1 MRVIEPT
8 VNIQLYNKSK
18 VREGLIELN
27 KTSNFKRERSKNGD
41 ATLSFSLPR
50 EEGIDICTEKYFKY
64 DNQFYVLKNKNKS
77 SQDTYSFT
85 AYLNLEELESIVPTF
100 ESIEKTITECLQ
112 LALAGTDYTVGS
124 CDVTK
129 KRTIRV
135 EQKSVRDIINQAI
148 KTYRCY
154 CEYDTINKVINIY
167 ENLGSY
173 KGAFLSDE
181 LNLRELNFNE
191 NTNSFFTRIRPIGK
205 DGLTI
210 ASVNDGSEYLENHQY
225 SDKNITYYWKDERY
239 TIAESLKED
248 AIAKLDELSKPQKSY
263 SCKIRDL
270 ARLDPN
276 NNSYLDYE
284 IGDTLDLIS
293 NQDHIKDKQLVVKI
307 IEYPLDPSQNSVEIA
322 NTYLSFAEIQQEYA
336 DNINTVNNITSDNGT
351 VSPDA
356 IRSSLISLINVDIQ
370 NLSAVSA
377 RIGELF
383 TNQLRADVANI
394 NTGIVGKLLA
404 QKIETKDLVAS
415 NVKFDIAEGG
425 SLSLKDLLTQF
436 LSANS
441 TETLHLTAG
450 NVVIDEAV
458 IKDLIAAKISVGDL
472 LAGNIDSERFNIVSK
487 NGNLIIKDNTIQ
499 IKDSNRVRIQI
510 GKDASGDY
518 TLNAWDKNGKL
529 LFNSNGITADAIK
542 NPIIRDDM
550 VADNANIDG
559 SKVNIESLIECVNNN
574 NTKTLN
580 ASKIVM
586 DGTTQTMDV
595 SFKQLTS
602 TVESLD
608 VQTKNLYRCTGNF
621 DSDFWTCTHDLEPY
635 ENNNLYKQ
643 ATLIVG
649 DNIPHTF
656 NTLTAKQGFNFS
668 DTSKTWTISAYF
680 KASADNMKIG
690 ITVSSNRVDWDK
702 KDLIKDTWV
711 RLKWTFKGD
720 GFALSMFR
728 FSGLEGSTGDSVKI
742 ALIKVAETDKLDDWC
757 PHQDDNVKE
766 TNVLQT
772 EFNVQQGQINQLIK
786 DTTITIDGTEKKLKD
801 AYNETKSTVDGT
813 VQTVSKMETQVNS
826 LNLTNLIRAGGGD
839 YLNVSTSIWGKTN
852 FTTTDMFT
860 LDGATNNKW
869 YRLFNTS
876 SSTASNAGLIYVT
889 NTTPIKA
896 PSDKKISI
904 SFRYYCNDSNG
915 KLDGIKNI
923 RMYIL
928 QEHNNSN
935 NFYNSYSYVDLDK
948 TTAAKLYKG
957 TFTLN
962 SSCTRFMIRFDLAN
976 NAIASGVTT
985 AFRFKDIMVVN
996 GSIPANE
1003 WSPSFEDLQVD
1014 INSIESRVS
1023 SCEVKTTDEAF
1034 TVQVQKNQNR
1044 QFNVRYIRD
1053 YCNGNTSQYSNLC
1066 NWMEIQA
1073 ISNVGTNLALNKTV
1087 TSNVTVSNLSYV
1099 TDGDYKDSSK
1109 YANATSSTTTIPY
1122 VQIDLGQVYSNI
1134 DEIKIWHY
1142 YNDGRKYLNTKTE
1155 ISADGTHWVTLFDS
1169 AVSGTYVETIYG
1181 HSIKVNGTSFNSS
1194 QVTINELGLHVKNGA
1209 IDIENNAGTKVLEAD
1224 TNGNLKFIGIMEQRD
1239 STTGYLSTALKYN
1252 GLGVYDWRK
1261 KDDLVGGTVAVEMDG
1276 SKRGAVTLFSDKGNI
1291 LMIGYRDT
1299 GTEEDFSN
1307 SHFQAVMMID
1317 DTEQED
1323 PGYVTSFY
1331 KTMAFHNAP
1340 HYYGNSSFFNYSD
1353 LRFYG
1358 RDKTVL
1364 LGNVGVDQSNQM
1376 FVAGKRDFSS
1386 PHLGYLEDNNS
1397 SLTYKLVVG
1406 DNNKGTTVYGDLT
1419 CTGAKPRSVKT
1430 KDYGWLAQNAFET
1443 AECYFGDWLF
1453 AKTDDKG
1460 YCMIYFEDKYLQT
1473 INTKCRYHVMCSAYG
1488 EDDDIFPRVKC
1499 IKQEETYFI
1508 IKSDAPGVEFSVLV
1522 SAKQKGYENTR
1533 LKNMDIED
1541 VNHVSMYEEL
1551 NKIVEEENKK

>member
-383 TNQLRADVANI
+383 ANQLRADVANI

-472 LAGNIDSERFNIVSK
+472 LAGNIDSERFNIVGK

-586 DGTTQTMDV
+586 DGTSQTLQASFKKMTTNVLYNQAIGTATNHEWNITTTESSGKSNMTHILYKVLSKKMKVGSKVKV
-595 SFKQLTS
+595 SFDFTGDNLVCKDNSNKLIVFQGSGNVTNWNAGAWYGYAMLKPTDTMPS
-602 TVESLD
+602 EINKHYEYTFTVDSNGI
-608 VQTKNLYRCTGNF
+608 KNDYWTLNVRVDRIDGDFTLSNLMIQVDEPF
-621 DSDFWTCTHDLEPY
+621 VDFWTKSIWDE
-635 ENNNLYKQ
+635 EDS
-643 ATLIVG
+643 I
-649 DNIPHTF
+649 
-656 NTLTAKQGFNFS
+656 NTLQTKFDVHQG
-668 DTSKTWTISAYF
+668 
-680 KASADNMKIG
+680 KI
-690 ITVSSNRVDWDK
+690 
-702 KDLIKDTWV
+702 
-711 RLKWTFKGD
+711 
-720 GFALSMFR
+720 
-728 FSGLEGSTGDSVKI
+728 E
-742 ALIKVAETDKLDDWC
+742 
-757 PHQDDNVKE
+757 
-766 TNVLQT
+766 
-772 EFNVQQGQINQLIK
+772 QLIK
-786 DTTITIDGTEKKLKD
+786 DTTITTSSGTKTLKD

-813 VQTVSKMETQVNS
+813 VQTVANMETKVNN

-852 FTTTDMFT
+852 FTTTDTFA

-876 SSTASNAGLIYVT
+876 SSTASNAGIIYVT
-889 NTTPIKA
+889 NTTAIKA
-896 PSDKKISI
+896 PSDKKISV

-915 KLDGIKNI
+915 ALTSIKNI

-928 QEHNNSN
+928 QEHNNSGS
-935 NFYNSYSYVDLDK
+935 FYNSYKMVELDK
-948 TTAAKLYKG
+948 TTSAKLYKG

-996 GSIPANE
+996 GSVPANE
-1003 WSPSFEDLQVD
+1003 WSPSFEDLQID
-1014 INSIESRVS
+1014 INSIETRTSKV
-1023 SCEVKTTDEAF
+1023 EQKTTDEAF

-1044 QFNVRYIRD
+1044 VFNIRYIRD
-1053 YCNGNTSQYSNLC
+1053 YMNGSNTSSTNV
-1066 NWMEIQA
+1066 WTDVQA
-1073 ISNVGTNLALNKTV
+1073 LLNTGGNACYNKTV
-1087 TSNVTVSNLSYV
+1087 TGSCTINNPENIVDWDTG
-1099 TDGDYKDSSK
+1099 T
-1109 YANATSSTTTIPY
+1109 YATATSTGLQYII
-1122 VQIDLGQVYSNI
+1122 IDLGQVYNNI
-1134 DEIKIWHY
+1134 DEIKVFHAVDERIC
-1142 YNDGRKYLNTKTE
+1142 NATKTE
-1155 ISADGTHWVTLFDS
+1155 VSADGTHWITLFDS

-1209 IDIENNAGTKVLEAD
+1209 IDIQNNAGDTVFGADKDGNLNLVGNITTKSKITGKKALELNYTNLYFYDWAD
-1224 TNGNLKFIGIMEQRD
+1224 TTTRTTPVGILFTEHDTNTKAAGMTLTHLKD
-1239 STTGYLSTALKYN
+1239 AYLSLDYADATQENLFHSYISFDKY
-1252 GLGVYDWRK
+1252 GVR
-1261 KDDLVGGTVAVEMDG
+1261 
-1276 SKRGAVTLFSDKGNI
+1276 
-1291 LMIGYRDT
+1291 
-1299 GTEEDFSN
+1299 
-1307 SHFQAVMMID
+1307 
-1317 DTEQED
+1317 
-1323 PGYVTSFY
+1323 
-1331 KTMAFHNAP
+1331 
-1340 HYYGNSSFFNYSD
+1340 
-1353 LRFYG
+1353 
-1358 RDKTVL
+1358 
-1364 LGNVGVDQSNQM
+1364 GNVRPIVM
-1376 FVAGKRDFSS
+1376 
-1386 PHLGYLEDNNS
+1386 LEDMTIGNKKIYCGKGAWINGTNENRINAQITTNEESNWEGCFGVVKTDEDKYIFRVSPYINNDYNDRIYCGTN
-1397 SLTYKLVVG
+1397 TYV
-1406 DNNKGTTVYGDLT
+1406 NGDLT
-1419 CTGAKPRSVKT
+1419 CTGKKPRSVKVSNCE
-1430 KDYGWLAQNAFET
+1430 YIQLNAYET
-1443 AECYFGDWLF
+1443 CDCYFGDIMF
-1453 AKTDDKG
+1453 AKTDKKG
-1460 YCMIYFEDKYLQT
+1460 YCKIFFDEDFLKT
-1473 INTKCRYHVMCSAYG
+1473 INTKCDYHVFISPYG
-1488 EDDDIFPRVKC
+1488 EDDDSFPLFKC
-1499 IKQEETYFI
+1499 IEKEETYFT
-1508 IKSDAPGVEFSVLV
+1508 IKSNIPNTEFSVEV
-1522 SAKQKGYENTR
+1522 KVKQRDYEYDRLSRIYRESDNDYGKQDELTNSVQR
-1533 LKNMDIED
+1533 KENSFLKNTNDGTEK
-1541 VNHVSMYEEL
+1541 EL
-1551 NKIVEEENKK
+1551 DLDNLI

>member
-41 ATLSFSLPR
+41 ATLSFLLPR

-276 NNSYLDYE
+276 NNSYLDYG

-307 IEYPLDPSQNSVEIA
+307 IEYPLDPSQNSIEIA
-322 NTYLSFAEIQQEYA
+322 NTYLSFEEIQQEYA

-458 IKDLIAAKISVGDL
+458 IKDLIASKIKVADL
-472 LAGNIDSERFNIVSK
+472 MAGTINTNNFNI
-487 NGNLIIKDNTIQ
+487 
-499 IKDSNRVRIQI
+499 
-510 GKDASGDY
+510 ASEDGGISIVGS
-518 TLNAWDKNGKL
+518 TQQFKDKNGKVRL
-529 LFNSNGITADAIK
+529 QLGKDAEGNFTFVLVGADGTTAILNENGITKNAIPSK
-542 NPIIRDDM
+542 VIVNDM

-586 DGTTQTMDV
+586 DGTSQTLQA
-595 SFKQLTS
+595 SFKKMTTNVLYNQAIGTATS
-602 TVESLD
+602 HAWNITTTESSGKSNM
-608 VQTKNLYRCTGNF
+608 THILYKVLSKKMKVGSKVKVAFDFTGNNLVCKDNANKCIYF
-621 DSDFWTCTHDLEPY
+621 QGAGNVTGWNAGAWCTYAILKPSDTITEINKHYEYTFTVDANGIKNDYWTLNVRVDRIDGDFTLSNLMIQVDEPFVDFWTKSIWDE
-635 ENNNLYKQ
+635 EDS
-643 ATLIVG
+643 I
-649 DNIPHTF
+649 
-656 NTLTAKQGFNFS
+656 NTLQTKFDVHQG
-668 DTSKTWTISAYF
+668 
-680 KASADNMKIG
+680 KI
-690 ITVSSNRVDWDK
+690 
-702 KDLIKDTWV
+702 
-711 RLKWTFKGD
+711 
-720 GFALSMFR
+720 
-728 FSGLEGSTGDSVKI
+728 E
-742 ALIKVAETDKLDDWC
+742 
-757 PHQDDNVKE
+757 
-766 TNVLQT
+766 
-772 EFNVQQGQINQLIK
+772 QLIK
-786 DTTITIDGTEKKLKD
+786 DTTITTSGGTKTLKD

-826 LNLTNLIRAGGGD
+826 LNLTNLLRAGGGD
-839 YLNVSTSIWGKTN
+839 YLNVSSSIWGKGN
-852 FTTTDMFT
+852 FTSKDIFK
-860 LDGATNNKW
+860 LDGNTNNKW
-869 YRLFNTS
+869 YSIYNTNS
-876 SSTASNAGLIYVT
+876 NTATNKGMIYVT
-889 NTTPIKA
+889 NSTKIKA
-896 PSDKKISI
+896 PSDKKISV
-904 SFRYYCNDSNG
+904 SLRYYCNDSNG
-915 KLDGIKNI
+915 KTDAINHI
-923 RMYIL
+923 RLLVL

-935 NFYNSYSYVDLDK
+935 NFYNSYKYVDLDK

-957 TFTLN
+957 TFELN
-962 SSCTRFMIRFDLAN
+962 SNCTRYMIRFDLAN

-996 GSIPANE
+996 GSVPANE
-1003 WSPSFEDLQVD
+1003 WSPSFKDLQVD

-1044 QFNVRYIRD
+1044 RFNVRYIRD

-1073 ISNVGTNLALNKTV
+1073 ISNIGTNLALNKTV

-1099 TDGDYKDSSK
+1099 TNGDYKDSSK

-1134 DEIKIWHY
+1134 DELKIWHY
-1142 YNDGRKYLNTKTE
+1142 YLDGRIYNNTKTE
-1155 ISADGTHWVTLFDS
+1155 VSADGTHWITLFDS

-1194 QVTINELGLHVKNGA
+1194 KVTINELGLHVKNGA
-1209 IDIENNAGTKVLEAD
+1209 IDIQNNAGDTVFGAD
-1224 TNGNLKFIGIMEQRD
+1224 TNGNL
-1239 STTGYLSTALKYN
+1239 
-1252 GLGVYDWRK
+1252 
-1261 KDDLVGGTVAVEMDG
+1261 DLVGNITTKSNTTGKKALQLDNTNMFFYDWAETTTRTKPVGLLFTEHDNSTNTPGLTLAHLAG
-1276 SKRGAVTLFSDKGNI
+1276 SYLSLDYTDTNKDNSYYNYIAFDKYGLRGNKYPITLFEDMNVGSAKLRFGIGSWISGANGNRI
-1291 LMIGYRDT
+1291 NANIT
-1299 GTEEDFSN
+1299 TNE
-1307 SHFQAVMMID
+1307 
-1317 DTEQED
+1317 DTEWS
-1323 PGYVTSFY
+1323 GCF
-1331 KTMAFHNAP
+1331 
-1340 HYYGNSSFFNYSD
+1340 
-1353 LRFYG
+1353 
-1358 RDKTVL
+1358 
-1364 LGNVGVDQSNQM
+1364 GV
-1376 FVAGKRDFSS
+1376 
-1386 PHLGYLEDNNS
+1386 
-1397 SLTYKLVVG
+1397 
-1406 DNNKGTTVYGDLT
+1406 
-1419 CTGAKPRSVKT
+1419 VKQ
-1430 KDYGWLAQNAFET
+1430 D
-1443 AECYFGDWLF
+1443 
-1453 AKTDDKG
+1453 
-1460 YCMIYFEDKYLQT
+1460 EDKYIFKVSPYLSGNDRILCNGNTYVDGNLIVNGNKNCIQKT
-1473 INTKCRYHVMCSAYG
+1473 EHFGDIKFYATEDMGSYLTWRPEGDFECNKIDSEGNFYTIIKVPEIVRECINTNLDY
-1488 EDDDIFPRVKC
+1488 
-1499 IKQEETYFI
+1499 I
-1508 IKSDAPGVEFSVLV
+1508 IKIMKLSFGDYYTKTFPGYFKITSD
-1522 SAKQKGYENTR
+1522 KQMKFRIDYVKGYR
-1533 LKNMDIED
+1533 KGF
-1541 VNHVSMYEEL
+1541 
-1551 NKIVEEENKK
+1551 EEENYYNQLGEDVKITNKNKKRMEK

>member
-41 ATLSFSLPR
+41 ATLSFLLPR

-124 CDVTK
+124 CNVTK

-276 NNSYLDYE
+276 NNSYLDYG

-307 IEYPLDPSQNSVEIA
+307 IEYPLDPSQNSIEIA
-322 NTYLSFAEIQQEYA
+322 NTYLSFEEIQQEYA

-529 LFNSNGITADAIK
+529 LFNSNGITANAIK
-542 NPIIRDDM
+542 SKIIRDDM

-586 DGTTQTMDV
+586 DGTTQTMNV
-595 SFKQLTS
+595 AFKKLTT
-602 TVESLD
+602 TVDNLD
-608 VQTKNLYRCTGNF
+608 ATNKNLITYNTDNWEQGVISASDGTEILTDRYLRLNSSNYIPVEVGKYTLTKYS
-621 DSDFWTCTHDLEPY
+621 SDFYLYCIYYD
-635 ENNNLYKQ
+635 ENKKFKSGFGLINDMNYTLNLSYKGFVRVEIKK
-643 ATLIVG
+643 ANSAIITLAELKNYKFKFEKG
-649 DNIPHTF
+649 GESTE
-656 NTLTAKQGFNFS
+656 FS
-668 DTSKTWTISAYF
+668 YNPLD
-680 KASADNMKIG
+680 IG
-690 ITVSSNRVDWDK
+690 S
-702 KDLIKDTWV
+702 
-711 RLKWTFKGD
+711 
-720 GFALSMFR
+720 LSQ
-728 FSGLEGSTGDSVKI
+728 T
-742 ALIKVAETDKLDDWC
+742 
-757 PHQDDNVKE
+757 
-766 TNVLQT
+766 LQT
-772 EFNVQQGQINQLIK
+772 EFNVQQGQIDQLIK

-839 YLNVSTSIWGKTN
+839 YLSVDSSIWSKVN
-852 FTTTDMFT
+852 FKSKDTFI

-869 YRLFNTS
+869 YRLFNNNS
-876 SSTASNAGLIYVT
+876 NTADNKGMIYVT
-889 NTTPIKA
+889 NTTPIKS
-896 PSDKKISI
+896 PSDKKISL

-915 KLDGIKNI
+915 KLDAINHI

-928 QEHNNSN
+928 QEHSNSG

-996 GSIPANE
+996 GEVPASE
-1003 WSPSFEDLQVD
+1003 WSPSFEDLQID
-1014 INSIESRVS
+1014 INSIETRTSKV
-1023 SCEVKTTDEAF
+1023 EQKTTDEAF
-1034 TVQVQKNQNR
+1034 TIQVQKNQNR

-1053 YCNGNTSQYSNLC
+1053 YACTSTSGTQSH
-1066 NWMEIQA
+1066 WIEIQA
-1073 ISNVGTNLALNKTV
+1073 ISNIGTNLALNKTV
-1087 TSNVTVSNLSYV
+1087 TSNVTLTNGSYI
-1099 TDGDYKDSSK
+1099 TDGVYNNINN
-1109 YANATSSTTTIPY
+1109 YATATSTASIPY
-1122 VQIDLGQVYSNI
+1122 VTVDLGQVYSNI

-1155 ISADGTHWVTLFDS
+1155 VSADGTHWITLFDS
-1169 AVSGTYVETIYG
+1169 AVSGTYVETVYG

-1194 QVTINELGLHVKNGA
+1194 QVVINELGLHVKNGA
-1209 IDIENNAGTKVLEAD
+1209 IDIQNNAGDTVFGAD
-1224 TNGNLKFIGIMEQRD
+1224 SAGNL
-1239 STTGYLSTALKYN
+1239 
-1252 GLGVYDWRK
+1252 
-1261 KDDLVGGTVAVEMDG
+1261 DLVGNITTKNLSTGKKAMELVGNRFNFYDWADSATTRTSPIGTILTTHPTTGATDIPGIEIAHYKNCYTSISYHDESDNLYHPYIVFDREYWKGGIKPIEFYQDINVRSSMYWGGQGAYMNGYNGNRLRVFITTLGETNWDGCFGVVKKDEDKYTFRVSPYMNANYNDRIYCGTNTYVE
-1276 SKRGAVTLFSDKGNI
+1276 
-1291 LMIGYRDT
+1291 
-1299 GTEEDFSN
+1299 
-1307 SHFQAVMMID
+1307 
-1317 DTEQED
+1317 
-1323 PGYVTSFY
+1323 
-1331 KTMAFHNAP
+1331 
-1340 HYYGNSSFFNYSD
+1340 
-1353 LRFYG
+1353 
-1358 RDKTVL
+1358 
-1364 LGNVGVDQSNQM
+1364 
-1376 FVAGKRDFSS
+1376 
-1386 PHLGYLEDNNS
+1386 
-1397 SLTYKLVVG
+1397 
-1406 DNNKGTTVYGDLT
+1406 GDLT
-1419 CTGAKPRSVKT
+1419 CSGKKPRSVKVSNCE
-1430 KDYGWLAQNAFET
+1430 YVQLNAYET
-1443 AECYFGDWLF
+1443 CDCYFGDIMF
-1453 AKTDDKG
+1453 ARTDDKG
-1460 YCMIYFEDKYLQT
+1460 YCKIFFDEDFLKT
-1473 INTKCRYHVMCSAYG
+1473 INTKIDYHVFISPYG
-1488 EDDDIFPRVKC
+1488 EDDDIFPLFKC
-1499 IKQEETYFI
+1499 IEKTEISFT
-1508 IKSDAPGVEFSVLV
+1508 IKSNIPNTEFSVEV
-1522 SAKQKGYENTR
+1522 KVKQKDYEYDR
-1533 LKNMDIED
+1533 LSRIHRSPSNDYGKQDDLTFSVERKENSFLRN
-1541 VNHVSMYEEL
+1541 VNDGMEKEL
-1551 NKIVEEENKK
+1551 NLDDLI